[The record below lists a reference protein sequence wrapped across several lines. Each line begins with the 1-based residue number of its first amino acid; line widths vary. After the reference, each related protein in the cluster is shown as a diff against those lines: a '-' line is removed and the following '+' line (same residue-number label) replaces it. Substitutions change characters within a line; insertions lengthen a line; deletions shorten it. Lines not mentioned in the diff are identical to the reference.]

1 MPVTPEEFILRVRR
15 RVGAGL
21 RDWALGNTTTAT
33 LDAPL
38 QPPSERDAI
47 ADLDGTL
54 RWVESW
60 RTAADR
66 LPISVIWVQRVWPRI
81 GTQVVPNRVQ
91 ADGPDALASLA
102 GEGERWR
109 RWTSRASSLRTN
121 LGAEIDGVL
130 RSHLREIGDLDATD
144 FERLITAIDWLVRHP
159 DSGLRLR
166 ELPVRGIDTKWLE
179 RHRAAVE
186 SLTLA
191 TTGRGSLG
199 LNDRTDFGRIRLLDP
214 ADSVGGLHDIGAPI
228 EDLAAL
234 GLSPQATLIVE
245 NLQTFL
251 SLPTMPGVVAA
262 YGRGD
267 AVVGLARIPWLRAAR
282 IFYWGDLDSHG
293 FRILNQAR
301 SAGLEAQSVLMD
313 SQTLYEHRDLWV
325 VEPNPF
331 PGTATLLIES
341 EAATL
346 SELRTLGHVRLEQ
359 ERIPWVYALEKLQMV
374 S

>member
-1 MPVTPEEFILRVRR
+1 MPVTPDEFILRVRR
-15 RVGAGL
+15 RVDADL
-21 RDWALGNTTTAT
+21 RDWALGDTSTAT

-60 RTAADR
+60 REASDR
-66 LPISVIWVQRVWPRI
+66 LPISVIWVRRAWPRI
-81 GTQVVPNRVQ
+81 GTQVVPHRVQ
-91 ADGPDALASLA
+91 ADGPDTLTSLA

-109 RWTSRASSLRTN
+109 RWTSRASSLRTY
-121 LGAEIDGVL
+121 LSAEIDGVL
-130 RSHLREIGDLDATD
+130 RTHLREIGELDETD
-144 FERLITAIDWLVRHP
+144 FERLITAIGWLARHP

-179 RHRAAVE
+179 RRRAVVE

-199 LNDRTDFGRIRLLDP
+199 LNERTDVGRIRLLDP
-214 ADSVGGLHDIGAPI
+214 AASAGGLRDIGAPI
-228 EDLAAL
+228 EDLATL
-234 GLSPQATLIVE
+234 GLSPQAALIVE

-262 YGRGD
+262 YGQGN
-267 AVVGLARIPWLRAAR
+267 AVVALARIPWLRETR

-301 SAGLEAQSVLMD
+301 SVGLEAQSVLMD
-313 SQTLYEHRDLWV
+313 SRTLYEHRDLWV

-331 PGTATLLIES
+331 LGTASLLTES
-341 EAATL
+341 EVATL
-346 SELRTLGHVRLEQ
+346 AELRALGHVRLEQ
-359 ERIPWVYALEKLQMV
+359 ERLPWVYALEKLQTV